1 MKHNKESKFKEK
13 IKNSHQTISSPQRL
27 DDSSENPL
35 REITVAPLQ
44 RNCLN
49 L

>member
-13 IKNSHQTISSPQRL
+13 IKNSHQTISSPQRP
-27 DDSSENPL
+27 DDSGKNPL
-35 REITVAPLQ
+35 REITVASLQ
-44 RNCLN
+44 RICLS

>member
-13 IKNSHQTISSPQRL
+13 IKNSHQTISSPQRP
-27 DDSSENPL
+27 DDSGKKPL
-35 REITVAPLQ
+35 REITVASLQ